1 MQGEGLAIWFT
12 WVSYTK
18 GDNLGTS
25 LMLLPKLTLLEIA
38 KKELQ
43 KMTAIIQ
50 HFSVFYAQGIFN
62 SKIMVNIDNASA
74 ATQR

>member
-1 MQGEGLAIWFT
+1 
-12 WVSYTK
+12 
-18 GDNLGTS
+18 
-25 LMLLPKLTLLEIA
+25 MLLPKLTLLEIA
-38 KKELQ
+38 KKKKKELQ

-50 HFSVFYAQGIFN
+50 HFSMFFAQGIFN

>member
-1 MQGEGLAIWFT
+1 
-12 WVSYTK
+12 
-18 GDNLGTS
+18 
-25 LMLLPKLTLLEIA
+25 MLLPKLTLLEIA

-43 KMTAIIQ
+43 KTIAIIQ